1 MQDLAGEIQQ
11 ARSQYL
17 KLQQLVLDID
27 ENNIDG
33 KSLSSEAIDFLH
45 LNNHKL
51 QRNQRLIEIAKRV
64 LGTKAPEEVDNISI
78 PSDELIA
85 EQSDIDKGDEDI
97 DGIEIS

>member
-1 MQDLAGEIQQ
+1 M
-11 ARSQYL
+11 
-17 KLQQLVLDID
+17 
-27 ENNIDG
+27 
-33 KSLSSEAIDFLH
+33 
-45 LNNHKL
+45 
-51 QRNQRLIEIAKRV
+51 IEIAKRV

>member
-33 KSLSSEAIDFLH
+33 KSISSEAIDFLH

-51 QRNQRLIEIAKRV
+51 
-64 LGTKAPEEVDNISI
+64 
-78 PSDELIA
+78 
-85 EQSDIDKGDEDI
+85 
-97 DGIEIS
+97 